1 MANFVYN
8 MYMHMIQSTRHY
20 QQVRSFYLLESV
32 YLKKKIGF

>member
-20 QQVRSFYLLESV
+20 QQVRAFLPLEGA
-32 YLKKKIGF
+32 YLK